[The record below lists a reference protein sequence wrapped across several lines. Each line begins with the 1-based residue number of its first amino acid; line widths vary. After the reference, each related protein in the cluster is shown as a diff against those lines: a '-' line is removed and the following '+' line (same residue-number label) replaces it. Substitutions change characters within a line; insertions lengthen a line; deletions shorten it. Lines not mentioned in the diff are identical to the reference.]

1 MPKQREAIPEE
12 IAALAAELR
21 SLWRTGQRLRPW
33 LRKHRQMILD
43 LVHDEWSWD
52 IMAIAFSLAKIK
64 YRAGG
69 GKDWTGE
76 GLRREFF
83 RAALPL
89 KRDKNREN
97 VIDGAPAARSNQ
109 IVNANQSTSAAR
121 KQVMP
126 TMTPVTVPTA
136 VPAPRFKPVSLR
148 PAEPR
153 RILSSEELA
162 EIEQNR
168 RLTFGRS

>member
-1 MPKQREAIPEE
+1 MPKQREAVPEE
-12 IAALAAELR
+12 IAALADELR
-21 SLWRTGQRLRPW
+21 NLWRAGQRLRPW
-33 LRKHRQMILD
+33 LRKHRQMILG

-64 YRAGG
+64 YRSGR
-69 GKDWTGE
+69 GKDWSGE

-89 KRDKNREN
+89 KRDKNQEN
-97 VIDGAPAARSNQ
+97 LIDSAPATRSNQ
-109 IVNANQSTSAAR
+109 IVNANQSPALAR
-121 KQVMP
+121 KQAMP
-126 TMTPVTVPTA
+126 EMPPVPSPTVAPI
-136 VPAPRFKPVSLR
+136 PRFKPVSLR

-153 RILSSEELA
+153 RMPSPEELA

>member
-1 MPKQREAIPEE
+1 MPKQREAVPEE

-21 SLWRTGQRLRPW
+21 NLWRAGQRLRPW
-33 LRKHRQMILD
+33 LRKHRQMILG

-64 YRAGG
+64 YRSGR
-69 GKDWTGE
+69 GKDWSGE

-97 VIDGAPAARSNQ
+97 VIDSAPAARSNPV
-109 IVNANQSTSAAR
+109 VNANQSPSVAGNQA
-121 KQVMP
+121 MP
-126 TMTPVTVPTA
+126 TMTPVTLPTA
-136 VPAPRFKPVSLR
+136 AAAPRFKPVSLR

-153 RILSSEELA
+153 RIPSPEELA